1 MKNHNKLIIFLLLFV
16 VCLFLFYFTNNS
28 LQHNSLEPMSDR
40 VKILHL
46 VLFSHDGSSYDNMYK
61 ITSEY
66 YKQFANVKTIYYTY
80 SPDISDPYELKHNIL
95 YIKGNETY
103 IPGILDKTIQ
113 AFEYFDNDLYEYD
126 YVVRSNISTIINFNI
141 LNKYLVNNSVDY
153 ASGMMNDLQ
162 INIKHKHI
170 DNDRNAYA
178 SGTSIIM
185 SVDTMRLLLRGK
197 HLLHR
202 DLIDD
207 VAIGLYIH
215 DNSDIIFKNINEN
228 GDKFISIPDMKG
240 NLDELKH
247 VVKSDKHIFYRNRCS
262 DDRNVDYHQ
271 MKYILQILQE

>member
-16 VCLFLFYFTNNS
+16 ICLILLYFTNNS
-28 LQHNSLEPMSDR
+28 LEQMSNPM
-40 VKILHL
+40 KILHL

-66 YKQFANVKTIYYTY
+66 YKRFPNVNTIYYTY
-80 SPDISDPYELKHNIL
+80 NSDILNPYELKNDIL

-113 AFEYFDNDLYEYD
+113 AFEYFENDLYKYD
-126 YVVRSNISTIINFNI
+126 YIVRSNISTIINFDL
-141 LNKYLVNNSVDY
+141 LNDYLVHNPVDY

-162 INIKHKHI
+162 INIKHKQI
-170 DNDRNAYA
+170 DSYRNVYA

-185 SVDTMRLLLRGK
+185 SIPTIQLLLQGK

-215 DNSDIIFKNINEN
+215 DNSDITFKNINEN

-240 NLDELKH
+240 NLYELQNI
-247 VVKSDKHIFYRNRCS
+247 VNLDKNIFYRNRCS
-262 DDRNVDYHQ
+262 DDRNVDYYQ
-271 MKYILQILQE
+271 MKHLLEILQE